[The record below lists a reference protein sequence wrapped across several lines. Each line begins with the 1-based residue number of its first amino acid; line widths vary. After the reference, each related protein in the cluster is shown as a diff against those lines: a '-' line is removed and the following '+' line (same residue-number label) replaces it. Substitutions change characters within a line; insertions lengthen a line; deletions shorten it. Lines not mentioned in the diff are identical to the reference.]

1 MLPMWLEWQ
10 DIFWPTLKA
19 LAALPSF
26 LLLSTNSSGSY
37 LDQFF
42 LRKDDNDEF
51 LFRCCCYPSASSE
64 REDAEEEVEDV
75 VGDTSIP
82 FFRDLLF
89 INILEVGS
97 STNCL
102 NIA

>member
-1 MLPMWLEWQ
+1 MM
-10 DIFWPTLKA
+10 
-19 LAALPSF
+19 
-26 LLLSTNSSGSY
+26 N
-37 LDQFF
+37 FF
-42 LRKDDNDEF
+42 FDVVVISLHHQK
-51 LFRCCCYPSASSE
+51 
-64 REDAEEEVEDV
+64 EDAEEEEVEDVVEDV